1 MTGSA
6 RPVAPAGAWLLLWDI
21 DGTLLLKAS
30 GSHAAAVWDALRA
43 VHGVE
48 GDEMPK
54 GQPLAGMTDGQI
66 ARDILTAAGI
76 ADEAI
81 DAHADAVARLTCERY
96 APGDLQDRVSP
107 GVDDVLAELHA
118 RPDVVQSLVTG
129 NFELV
134 ARRKLQ
140 AAGLGDWFD
149 PEIGGGFGSD
159 HEEREHL
166 PAFARR
172 RAGAVL
178 RADGRPWP
186 VDRTIVIGDTPRDI
200 ACARHDGVRVVAVA
214 TGSHPADDL
223 TGADA
228 VAHDAAGLRRELL
241 SIIEG
246 APAAPADSPE
256 VPA

>member
-1 MTGSA
+1 MSA
-6 RPVAPAGAWLLLWDI
+6 AARSAAPDGAWLLLWDI

-30 GSHAAAVWDALRA
+30 GSHAAAVWDALRE

-48 GDEMPK
+48 GAEMPK
-54 GQPLAGMTDGQI
+54 SQPLAGMTDGQI
-66 ARDILTAAGI
+66 SRDILTAAGV
-76 ADEAI
+76 ADATI
-81 DAHADAVARLTCERY
+81 DAHAATVARLTCERY
-96 APGDLQDRVSP
+96 EPGDLQDRVSP

-118 RPDVVQSLVTG
+118 REDVVQSLVTG
-129 NFELV
+129 NLEPV
-134 ARRKLQ
+134 ARRKLD
-140 AAGLGDWFD
+140 AAGIGGWFD

-172 RAGAVL
+172 RAGAAL

-186 VDRTIVIGDTPRDI
+186 VERTVVIGDTPRDI

-228 VAHDAAGLRRELL
+228 VAHDAAGLRRALL

-246 APAAPADSPE
+246 AAPAPDDSPE